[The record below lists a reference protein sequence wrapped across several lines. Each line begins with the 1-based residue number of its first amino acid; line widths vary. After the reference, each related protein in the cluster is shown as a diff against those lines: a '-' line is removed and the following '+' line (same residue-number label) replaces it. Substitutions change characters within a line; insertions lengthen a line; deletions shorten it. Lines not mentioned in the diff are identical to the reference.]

1 MPTTETVTVRVLLD
15 RMADGRDR
23 VIVDIP
29 DARESGYAAVSIDV
43 PSRKAVE
50 DQLVS
55 LRDSRLSVLFG
66 GNGLVIRER
75 DGGESAI
82 LRMSVKQAL
91 VTALR
96 AISEAGEL

>member
-1 MPTTETVTVRVLLD
+1 MKTIDQVLTDERLLEI
-15 RMADGRDR
+15 G
-23 VIVDIP
+23 
-29 DARESGYAAVSIDV
+29 
-43 PSRKAVE
+43 RKAVE

-82 LRMSVKQAL
+82 IRMSVKQAL